1 MKKPLGADKEFAKLE
16 GSGMSEFTRMFQDH
30 LKAINSGDPS
40 RRDNSVDQMAKAF
53 GEFMAYSDLLGRRRS
68 FLEGRY
74 AQGRVKPEPL
84 LFSTGYE
91 VLPMRNVPFR
101 EAAADLSSRVPEW
114 QDFERNGVPLWKQVA
129 EKYQT
134 EHVFSMAV
142 AADMKLQG
150 RFADAARMTMVA
162 QEGLGR
168 VMVGGL
174 SQAQFQ
180 DAMEDMLGF
189 SRSYS
194 ETVFRTQLNSS
205 YTSGRRQQIAESP
218 ILSYVIPAYKYNS
231 TMSRTSR
238 DNHKAAHGLIA
249 PADSHLWDV
258 FSPPLGY
265 NCKCSLV
272 TMDRYLLERKGL
284 IDEKTG
290 IVEVQKPSGFNKAAP
305 DTGFETKPGGGIYG
319 VGPQPRAERLQEQSV
334 NQAWEAAAERLGS
347 SGTFA

>member
-16 GSGMSEFTRMFQDH
+16 GSGMSEFVRMFQDH
-30 LKAINSGDPS
+30 LKAINSSDTG
-40 RRDNSVDQMAKAF
+40 RRDESIDRMATAMS
-53 GEFMAYSDLLGRRRS
+53 EFMAYSDLLGRRRS

-84 LFSTGYE
+84 LFSPGYE
-91 VLPMRNVPFR
+91 LLPMSNVPFR
-101 EAAADLSSRVPEW
+101 EAAEDLSSRVPEW
-114 QDFERNGVPLWKQVA
+114 QDFERNGVPLWLQVA
-129 EKYQT
+129 EKYKT

-142 AADMKLQG
+142 AADAKLAG

-168 VMVGGL
+168 VIVGGL

-205 YTSGRRQQIAESP
+205 YTEGRKQQIAESP
-218 ILSYVIPAYKYNS
+218 ILSYVIPGYQFNS
-231 TMSRTSR
+231 VRGKGTR

-249 PADSHLWDV
+249 PADSELWNV

-284 IDEKTG
+284 INEKTG
-290 IVEVQKPSGFNKAAP
+290 IVETRKPPGFSKAAP
-305 DTGFETKPGGGIYG
+305 DPGFETTSGGGVYN
-319 VGPQPRAERLQEQSV
+319 VGPQPRAERLQEQTV
-334 NQAWEAAAERLGS
+334 NQAWEAAAERLGA
-347 SGTFA
+347 SGGFV